1 MRHGIRGMGTVG
13 IVVFAIFGWSTISAG
28 AEPMTLGQVYAMAV
42 QRSEDLQISKEG
54 VRQAEE
60 EERRAV
66 STVLPKLNLSGDYT
80 ITPPQKGVGGA
91 GDVTVQPER
100 SYGWEAR
107 VQQPLYSGGKNRAG
121 RRIAQRQLE
130 AAGKDVRLSREAL
143 LLRVADVFYA
153 VLRAQKNVEIQTRNV
168 ERLKEHRRLAEL
180 RYKVGEVTESI
191 LLRAEAELAG
201 AQADRVSRERD
212 VAVAKRELA
221 LLTGLQGDVEVAEPA
236 MPNVPEESMTQ
247 WLEAAQANRDEV
259 QRSQL
264 DERIAEERVSFARG
278 NFKPSLALEG
288 AFSRRKQY
296 PTPSFSI
303 EENWLVAATIDIP
316 LFEGGL
322 RKAELRQA
330 KSRLE
335 QSRLQTARLNK
346 DIDLEVT
353 RAGLGLEAVSRAL
366 ESRQDQL
373 RFSKKNYEMVSKQ
386 FTFGLATN
394 LDVLD
399 ANQTLI
405 EAERDVTAA
414 TYDRHLAI
422 LEVQRS
428 VGRFLSEAEEEMP
441 KEPMPEESM

>member
-1 MRHGIRGMGTVG
+1 V
-13 IVVFAIFGWSTISAG
+13 
-28 AEPMTLGQVYAMAV
+28 E
-42 QRSEDLQISKEG
+42 
-54 VRQAEE
+54 
-60 EERRAV
+60 
-66 STVLPKLNLSGDYT
+66 
-80 ITPPQKGVGGA
+80 
-91 GDVTVQPER
+91 
-100 SYGWEAR
+100 
-107 VQQPLYSGGKNRAG
+107 QPLYSGGKNRAG
-121 RRIAQRQLE
+121 RRIAQRQIE
-130 AAGKDVRLSREAL
+130 AAGKDLRLNREAV

-153 VLRAQKNVEIQTRNV
+153 VLRAQKNAEIQTRNV

-191 LLRAEAELAG
+191 LLRAEAELAS
-201 AQADRVSRERD
+201 ATADLVSRERD

-221 LLTGLQGDVEVAEPA
+221 LLTGLSGDIEIVEPA
-236 MPNVPEESMTQ
+236 VPDVPGESMAQ
-247 WLEAAQANRDEV
+247 LLEAAQASRDEV
-259 QRSQL
+259 QRSRL
-264 DERIAEERVSFARG
+264 DERIAEDRVSFARG
-278 NFKPSLALEG
+278 NFLPTLGLEG
-288 AFSRRKQY
+288 EYSRRKQD
-296 PTPSFSI
+296 PRPNFFI
-303 EENWLVAATIDIP
+303 EENWRVAATIDIP

-322 RKAELRQA
+322 RKAEYRQA

-335 QSRLQTARLNK
+335 QSHLQTAKLSK

-366 ESRQDQL
+366 DSRQEQL

-405 EAERDVTAA
+405 EAERDVIAA

-428 VGRFLSEAEEEMP
+428 VGRFLAEAEEAMP
-441 KEPMPEESM
+441 KESM

>member
-1 MRHGIRGMGTVG
+1 MRHVILGTGTVG
-13 IVVFAIFGWSTISAG
+13 VVAIALFGWSTVSAG
-28 AEPMTLGQVYAMAV
+28 AEPVTLGQVYAMAV
-42 QRSEDLQISKEG
+42 QHSENLQISQEG
-54 VRQAEE
+54 VLQAEQ
-60 EERRAV
+60 EERRAL
-66 STVLPKLNLSGDYT
+66 STVLPKLTLSGDYT
-80 ITPPQKGVGGA
+80 LTPEERGISNSSLLL
-91 GDVTVQPER
+91 QPHS
-100 SYGWEAR
+100 SYGWQAR
-107 VQQPLYSGGKNRAG
+107 VEQPLYSGGKNLAG
-121 RRIAQRQLE
+121 KRIAQRQVE
-130 AAGKDVRLSREAL
+130 VAGKDVRLSREAL

-191 LLRAEAELAG
+191 LLRAAAELAS
-201 AQADRVSRERD
+201 ANADLVSRERD
-212 VAVAKRELA
+212 VAVAKRELV
-221 LLTGLQGDVEVAEPA
+221 LLTGLPGDLEIAEPA
-236 MPNVPEESMTQ
+236 VPDVPEESLAQ
-247 WLEAAQANRDEV
+247 WLEAAQTNRDEV
-259 QRSQL
+259 QRSRL

-278 NFKPSLALEG
+278 NFMPNLALEG
-288 AFSRRKQY
+288 TYYRRKQD
-296 PTPSFSI
+296 PTPDFFIDDS
-303 EENWLVAATIDIP
+303 WMVAATIDFP

-335 QSRLQTARLNK
+335 QSRLQSARLNK

-428 VGRFLSEAEEEMP
+428 VGRFLAEAEEAMP
-441 KEPMPEESM
+441 KESM

>member
-1 MRHGIRGMGTVG
+1 MVG
-13 IVVFAIFGWSTISAG
+13 VVTIALLGWSASVR
-28 AEPMTLGQVYAMAV
+28 AEPMTLGQVYVMAV
-42 QRSEDLQISKEG
+42 QRSEDLQIRSEG
-54 VRQAEE
+54 VRQAEQ
-60 EERRAV
+60 EERRAL
-66 STVLPKLNLSGDYT
+66 STVLPKLTLSGDYT
-80 ITPPQKGVGGA
+80 LTPEEIGVA
-91 GDVTVQPER
+91 GSTILLQPHS
-100 SYGWEAR
+100 SYGWQAR
-107 VQQPLYSGGKNRAG
+107 VEQPLYSGGKNRAG
-121 RRIAQRQLE
+121 QRIAQRQVE
-130 AAGKDVRLSREAL
+130 AAGKDVRLGREAL
-143 LLRVADVFYA
+143 LLRVANVFYS
-153 VLRAQKNVEIQTRNV
+153 VLRAQKNAEIQTRNV

-191 LLRAEAELAG
+191 LLRAEAELAS
-201 AQADRVSRERD
+201 AKAELVSRERD

-221 LLTGLQGDVEVAEPA
+221 LLTGLPVDMEIAEPA
-236 MPNVPEESMTQ
+236 VPDVPEESMAQ
-247 WLEAAQANRDEV
+247 WLDAAKTNRDEV
-259 QRSQL
+259 ERSRL
-264 DERIAEERVSFARG
+264 DERVAEERVSFARG

-288 AFSRRKQY
+288 TYYRRKQD
-296 PTPSFSI
+296 PKPNFFI
-303 EENWLVAATIDIP
+303 EDSWMVAATIDFP

-335 QSRLQTARLNK
+335 QSRLQSARLNK

-353 RAGLGLEAVSRAL
+353 RAGLGLEAVTRAL
-366 ESRQDQL
+366 ESRQEQL

-405 EAERDVTAA
+405 EAERDVTGA

-428 VGRFLSEAEEEMP
+428 VGRFLSEAEEAMP
-441 KEPMPEESM
+441 AEEPTSKETM

>member
-1 MRHGIRGMGTVG
+1 MLGTG
-13 IVVFAIFGWSTISAG
+13 AAGVVVIALLGWPLISAG
-28 AEPMTLGQVYAMAV
+28 AEPMTLGQVYALAV
-42 QRSEDLQISKEG
+42 QRSEDLQMSTEG

-60 EERRAV
+60 EERRAL
-66 STVLPKLNLSGDYT
+66 STVLPKFTLSADYT
-80 ITPPQKGVGGA
+80 LTPEETGFGNSSII
-91 GDVTVQPER
+91 VQPHS
-100 SYGWEAR
+100 SYGWQAR
-107 VQQPLYSGGKNRAG
+107 VEQPLYSGGKNRAG
-121 RRIAQRQLE
+121 QQIAQRQLE

-143 LLRVADVFYA
+143 LLRVANVFYA

-201 AQADRVSRERD
+201 AKAELVSRDRD

-221 LLTGLQGDVEVAEPA
+221 LLSGLPGDVEIVEPA
-236 MPNVPEESMTQ
+236 VPEVPEESMQQ
-247 WLEAAQANRDEV
+247 WLEAAKTNRDEV
-259 QRSQL
+259 ERSRL

-288 AFSRRKQY
+288 TYYRRNQD
-296 PTPSFSI
+296 PMPDFFI
-303 EENWLVAATIDIP
+303 ESSWLVAATIDFP

-335 QSRLQTARLNK
+335 QSRLQTARLSK

-414 TYDRHLAI
+414 TYDQHLAI

-428 VGRFLSEAEEEMP
+428 VGRFLSEAEAE
-441 KEPMPEESM
+441 MPEESTAEESM

>member
-1 MRHGIRGMGTVG
+1 MV
-13 IVVFAIFGWSTISAG
+13 SAG
-28 AEPMTLGQVYAMAV
+28 AESSAGVEPLTLGQVYAMAV

-66 STVLPKLNLSGDYT
+66 STVLPKFTLSGDYT
-80 ITPPQKGVGGA
+80 VTPEAKGIA
-91 GDVTVQPER
+91 GSSILLQPNR
-100 SYGWEAR
+100 SYGWQAR
-107 VQQPLYSGGKNRAG
+107 VEQPLYSGGKNLAG
-121 RRIAQRQLE
+121 KRIAQRQIE

-143 LLRVADVFYA
+143 LLRVANVFYA
-153 VLRAQKNVEIQTRNV
+153 ALRAQKNVEIQTRNV

-191 LLRAEAELAG
+191 LLRAEAELAS
-201 AQADRVSRERD
+201 ANADLVSRERD

-221 LLTGLQGDVEVAEPA
+221 LLTGLPGEVEIVEPA
-236 MPNVPEESMTQ
+236 VPEVPEESMTR
-247 WLEAAQANRDEV
+247 WLEAAQSNRDEV
-259 QRSQL
+259 QRSRL

-278 NFKPSLALEG
+278 NFKPNVALEG
-288 AFSRRKQY
+288 TYVRRKQD
-296 PTPSFSI
+296 PKPNLFI
-303 EENWLVAATIDIP
+303 EENWFLAATINFP

-335 QSRLQTARLNK
+335 QSRLQTARLSK

-353 RAGLGLEAVSRAL
+353 RAGLGLESVSRAL

-428 VGRFLSEAEEEMP
+428 VGRFLTEAEEAMP
-441 KEPMPEESM
+441 KESEAAMPEESM

>member
-1 MRHGIRGMGTVG
+1 
-13 IVVFAIFGWSTISAG
+13 
-28 AEPMTLGQVYAMAV
+28 
-42 QRSEDLQISKEG
+42 
-54 VRQAEE
+54 
-60 EERRAV
+60 
-66 STVLPKLNLSGDYT
+66 
-80 ITPPQKGVGGA
+80 
-91 GDVTVQPER
+91 
-100 SYGWEAR
+100 
-107 VQQPLYSGGKNRAG
+107 
-121 RRIAQRQLE
+121 
-130 AAGKDVRLSREAL
+130 
-143 LLRVADVFYA
+143 VFYG
-153 VLRAQKNVEIQTRNV
+153 VLRAQKNAEIQTRNV

-191 LLRAEAELAG
+191 LLRAEAELAS
-201 AQADRVSRERD
+201 ANADLVSRERD
-212 VAVAKRELA
+212 MAVAKRELA
-221 LLTGLQGDVEVAEPA
+221 LLTGLSGDVEIVEPA
-236 MPNVPEESMTQ
+236 VPEVPEDSMPQ
-247 WLEAAQANRDEV
+247 WLEQAQTNRDEV
-259 QRSQL
+259 ERSRL

-288 AFSRRKQY
+288 QYSRRKQD
-296 PTPSFSI
+296 PNPKPNFLI
-303 EENWLVAATIDIP
+303 EDNWMVAATVDFP

-330 KSRLE
+330 RSRLE

-428 VGRFLSEAEEEMP
+428 VGRFLAEAEEAMP
-441 KEPMPEESM
+441 KESEEATPEESM